1 MNEQIDRRTRR
12 QLAGSIFWG
21 VVSLV
26 FGWTLFAYWWAEVLA
41 EDQPRPF
48 LVMLLIVAI
57 FAVLVLVGTLVWIWH
72 NRRIAARGSRGTAS
86 RYAVPRYELDAVGRE
101 ILIRHREA
109 VRSADVVRIES
120 TVQRKIYSAGAD
132 SAA

>member
-1 MNEQIDRRTRR
+1 MNEQIYRRTPR

-21 VVSLV
+21 IVSLV

-41 EDQPRPF
+41 QDQPRP
-48 LVMLLIVAI
+48 LSTMLLIVAV
-57 FAVLVLVGTLVWIWH
+57 FAVLVLVGTFVWIWH
-72 NRRIAARGSRGTAS
+72 NRRIAARGSRGTSS
-86 RYAVPRYELDAVGRE
+86 RYPAPHRYELDAVGRE
-101 ILIRHREA
+101 ILIPHREA

-120 TVQRKIYSAGAD
+120 TVQRKTYSAD

>member
-1 MNEQIDRRTRR
+1 MNEQINRRTPR

-21 VVSLV
+21 VVSLL

-41 EDQPRPF
+41 ENQARP
-48 LVMLLIVAI
+48 LSTMLLVVAV
-57 FAVLVLVGTLVWIWH
+57 FAVFVLVGTFVWIWH

-86 RYAVPRYELDAVGRE
+86 RFTVPRYDLDAVGRE
-101 ILIRHREA
+101 ILILHREG

-120 TVQRKIYSAGAD
+120 TEQRKTYSAGAD